1 MQKKLPQL
9 HFSTKHII
17 KHQKKGVLHK
27 SVHNFFLGK
36 EREQE
41 PHVVHCFKV
50 LLDSHLILLMK
61 GVVWGPEQTRK
72 WDIGFYIYILFAF
85 EEKPKASQRVQ
96 RKRSILWPVPLI
108 SFWKQVCFLSKN
120 WPSGQ
125 LFCCMLY
132 FSSSFFFSI
141 DRPTILQSLEFWN
154 LWHKEEVIV

>member
-1 MQKKLPQL
+1 MQKKLPQP

-17 KHQKKGVLHK
+17 KHQKKGFIQIRAPLI
-27 SVHNFFLGK
+27 LR

-61 GVVWGPEQTRK
+61 GVVQEPEQTRK
-72 WDIGFYIYILFAF
+72 WGIGFYINILFAF
-85 EEKPKASQRVQ
+85 EEKPKESKRVQ
-96 RKRSILWPVPLI
+96 RKRSILWSMPLI
-108 SFWKQVCFLSKN
+108 SFQKQVCFLSKN

-125 LFCCMLY
+125 GFCCMLY
-132 FSSSFFFSI
+132 FSSSFFLSV
-141 DRPTILQSLEFWN
+141 DMPTILQPLEFWD